1 MQNLAITF
9 TKTLLTLSLLLI
21 IAVTDGRLKAQT
33 IAPGGAYLKHLEEVL
48 FIVRVDYLL
57 YLKDPENPESYGRE
71 GRKYFGRA
79 AGLAFVSDGRLW
91 FDERLTKPWQYFDQA
106 NYNRYKRDTLLEP
119 RVSEVSIRRVSDKK
133 FIKLNDNFIGAE
145 LGPVSTWVLPDSLAK
160 PTMFCLPDTKDTNGL
175 LVIAS
180 LDKGEDLNKENFQ
193 ITLTSTQ
200 PKRGCNL
207 EEGKNEWRFPGA
219 LDGGLSTLGGIWL
232 VYKDYPQG
240 EGIRGVYA
248 LKAAGIGKQAGLDW
262 QIMPLPKRFTEGKR
276 DELNS
281 VKKPTQSET
290 GPEKKKRN
298 AGSEKSSAKGN
309 TKSGKPTVN
318 PIENRSSDTKPKN

>member
-1 MQNLAITF
+1 MRNLAITF
-9 TKTLLTLSLLLI
+9 TKTLLTLALLLVI
-21 IAVTDGRLKAQT
+21 TVPDGRLKAQT
-33 IAPGGAYLKHLEEVL
+33 IAPGSAYLKHLEEVL

-57 YLKDPENPESYGRE
+57 HLKDPKNPESYGRE

-91 FDERLTKPWQYFDQA
+91 FDERLTRPWQFFDQA
-106 NYNRYKRDTLLEP
+106 NYDRYKRDTLLEP
-119 RVSEVSIRRVSDKK
+119 RVSEVSIRRVSDEK
-133 FIKLNDNFIGAE
+133 FFKLNDNFKGAE

-160 PTMFCLPDTKDTNGL
+160 PAMFCLPDTKDTNGL

-180 LDKGEDLNKENFQ
+180 LEKGEDLNDENVK

-200 PKRGCNL
+200 PTRGFNL
-207 EEGKNEWRFPGA
+207 EEGKNEWSFPGTLA
-219 LDGGLSTLGGIWL
+219 GGLTTLGGIWL
-232 VYKDYPQG
+232 VYKDFPQS

-248 LKAAGIGKQAGLDW
+248 LKAAGIGKRAGLDW
-262 QIMPLPKRFTEGKR
+262 HIMPLPKRFTEGKR

-290 GPEKKKRN
+290 DPEKKKRN

-309 TKSGKPTVN
+309 NKSGKPTVS
-318 PIENRSSDTKPKN
+318 PIENRSNGTKPKN